1 MEGPAGEVAAD
12 YIQNVAVKYSFPLDE
27 DEILESD
34 YIKLNKISLET
45 ASTYDYQVSMNTV
58 HTYLLDKKD
67 PIEKLLA
74 AQDPSQRMPT
84 NMMKSGTN

>member
-1 MEGPAGEVAAD
+1 MSILRQALGTQQTPPNQVLIAISLFLTFFIMAPTFNKVYDNAALPYMDKTMPADIA
-12 YIQNVAVKYSFPLDE
+12 
-27 DEILESD
+27 
-34 YIKLNKISLET
+34 LET

-74 AQDPSQRMPT
+74 A
-84 NMMKSGTN
+84 

>member
-1 MEGPAGEVAAD
+1 MISDSDDSFRQDEEQSPAGEVAAD

-67 PIEKLLA
+67 PIEKLLSA
-74 AQDPSQRMPT
+74 
-84 NMMKSGTN
+84 